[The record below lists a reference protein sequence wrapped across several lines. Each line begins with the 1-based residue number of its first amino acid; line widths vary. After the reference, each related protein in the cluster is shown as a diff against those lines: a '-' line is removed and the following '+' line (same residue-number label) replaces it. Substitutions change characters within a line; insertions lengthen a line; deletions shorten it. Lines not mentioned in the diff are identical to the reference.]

1 MSTTD
6 NPDGYAMMAQPA
18 MQQGGWL
25 GRIWPGTLAGE
36 KLVPFQYRDHGS
48 MATIGRN
55 KAIAD
60 LRYLASCTAQGFK
73 AWFIWMFVHLIS
85 LIGFRNKLVV
95 VINWMWSYFTYD
107 TGIRLIIG
115 RRRKTRL

>member
-1 MSTTD
+1 MG
-6 NPDGYAMMAQPA
+6 N
-18 MQQGGWL
+18 
-25 GRIWPGTLAGE
+25 E
-36 KLVPFQYRDHGS
+36 KLVPFQFHDHGS

-55 KAIAD
+55 KAVAD
-60 LRYLASCTAQGFK
+60 LKIFGNTYKTQGFK

-85 LIGFRNKLVV
+85 LIGFRNKLIV

-115 RRRKTRL
+115 RRKENIPVEATATKTAV

>member
-1 MSTTD
+1 
-6 NPDGYAMMAQPA
+6 
-18 MQQGGWL
+18 
-25 GRIWPGTLAGE
+25 
-36 KLVPFQYRDHGS
+36 

-55 KAIAD
+55 KAVAD
-60 LRYLASCTAQGFK
+60 LIILGNTYKTQGFK

-85 LIGFRNKLVV
+85 LIGFRNKLIV

-115 RRRKTRL
+115 RRKENIPVEATTAKAVV